1 MEPAGNNT
9 RRPMDLDQAGVAQGT
24 VHIIDER
31 CKECSY
37 CITYCPA
44 TVLEYSKSINS
55 RGYHYPVLVE
65 GKESDCVLCKF
76 CDLICP
82 EFAIFTTDAAADARE
97 D

>member
-1 MEPAGNNT
+1 MEPVAKFT
-9 RRPMDLDQAGVAQGT
+9 RIPMDLDQAGVAQGT

-44 TVLEYSKSINS
+44 QVLEYSKRINAK
-55 RGYHYPVLVE
+55 GYHFPVIAE
-65 GKESDCVLCKF
+65 GKGSACVLCKF

-82 EFAIFTTDAAADARE
+82 EFAIYTSDATDGQE